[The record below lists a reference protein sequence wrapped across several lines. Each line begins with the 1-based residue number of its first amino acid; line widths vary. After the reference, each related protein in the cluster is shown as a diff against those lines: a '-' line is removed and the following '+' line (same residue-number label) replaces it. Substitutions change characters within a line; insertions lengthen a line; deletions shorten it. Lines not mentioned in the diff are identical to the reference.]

1 MMKIKKVIGISAV
14 AVAGAS
20 IGAML
25 MKKHQENRYGE
36 LFDKVIDLV
45 GNTLKYDDGL
55 LELAEEKHKMCIDIN
70 KKYKQLCKEYDVLQ
84 SEYNEMLDYYN
95 ED

>member
-1 MMKIKKVIGISAV
+1 MMKIKKVIGISVV

-25 MKKHQENRYGE
+25 MKQHHESRYGE
-36 LFDKVIDLV
+36 LIDKVIDLV

-55 LELAEEKHKMCIDIN
+55 LELAEEEHKMCIEIN
-70 KKYKQLCKEYDVLQ
+70 KKYNQLCKEYDDLQ